1 MAITMMMGL
10 WMDFQSPLLYLGD
23 AKDQYTVGLAFYYFY
38 ETEGVAANRQNEL
51 MAMCVVM
58 SLVPMAVFFIFQKN
72 MIGGIKIGG
81 IKA

>member
-1 MAITMMMGL
+1 M
-10 WMDFQSPLLYLGD
+10 
-23 AKDQYTVGLAFYYFY
+23 GLAFYYFY